1 MNTELMTRP
10 VNSNVAAFDENRILS
25 ALKMDARDPNVQAL
39 VLVCQRYDLDPL
51 LKHAVLISGTLY
63 VTRDGL
69 LHVAHA
75 SKDFDGIQVEML
87 DESPTHY
94 IARCSVWRKSMSRP
108 LVYQGRYPKS
118 GRMAAQYGPEMAE
131 KVAESRALRRAFD
144 VSLCSREELWDA
156 GDDDSAAAERPVV
169 FNNAAPVAVDSQPPV
184 NDDPDTAFK
193 TAVRQFGLRA
203 IELGHTSVD
212 PASPRKMKAFA
223 ILISPAHA
231 KLSDAGWLDP
241 ATWKTLTDNLTA
253 PVYAEVD
260 NSEPVAEDALF
271 TVKADAAP
279 THSKYDGANTPQG
292 AL

>member
-1 MNTELMTRP
+1 MSTELMTRP
-10 VNSNVAAFDENRILS
+10 VNNVTAFDENRILS

-87 DESPTHY
+87 EESPTHY

-108 LVYQGRYPKS
+108 FIYQGRYPKN

-156 GDDDSAAAERPVV
+156 GDEDTAAADRPAV
-169 FNNAAPVAVDSQPPV
+169 FNNAAPAAVASKPAVSDNLTV
-184 NDDPDTAFK
+184 AFK
-193 TAVRQFGLRA
+193 LAMREFGLRA
-203 IELGHTSVD
+203 IELGYQD
-212 PASPRKMKAFA
+212 IDLASPRKMKAFA
-223 ILISPAHA
+223 ISVSPAHVN
-231 KLSDAGWLDP
+231 LSDAGWIDP
-241 ATWKTLTDNLTA
+241 ATWQTLTDNLTA

-260 NSEPVAEDALF
+260 NSEPVAENALF
-271 TVKADAAP
+271 TVEPVAEAA
-279 THSKYDGANTPQG
+279 ANVNAQAG
-292 AL
+292 GL

>member
-1 MNTELMTRP
+1 MTRP

-108 LVYQGRYPKS
+108 FIYQGRYPKN

-156 GDDDSAAAERPVV
+156 GDEEQTPQRPTVYDSSVPAAVVAQSPVNEPAP
-169 FNNAAPVAVDSQPPV
+169 NNAAI
-184 NDDPDTAFK
+184 K
-193 TAVRQFGLRA
+193 TAVREFGLRA
-203 IELGHTSVD
+203 IELGYQDVD
-212 PASPRKMKAFA
+212 LASGKKMKALA
-223 ILISPAHA
+223 ISVSPAHA
-231 KLSDAGWLDP
+231 NLSNELWLDI

-253 PVYAEVD
+253 PTYAEVD
-260 NSEPVAEDALF
+260 ISEPVAEDALF
-271 TVKADAAP
+271 TVEATEAANM
-279 THSKYDGANTPQG
+279 SAQAQG
-292 AL
+292 L

>member
-1 MNTELMTRP
+1 MTRP

-87 DESPTHY
+87 EESPTHY

-108 LVYQGRYPKS
+108 FIYQGRYPKS

-156 GDDDSAAAERPVV
+156 GDEEQTPQRPTVYDSSAPAAVV
-169 FNNAAPVAVDSQPPV
+169 AQSPV
-184 NDDPDTAFK
+184 NEPAPNNEAIK
-193 TAVRQFGLRA
+193 AAVREFGLRA
-203 IELGHTSVD
+203 IELGYQNVD
-212 PASPRKMKAFA
+212 LASGKKMKAFA
-223 ILISPAHA
+223 ISVSPAHA
-231 KLSDAGWLDP
+231 NLSNELWLDP
-241 ATWKTLTDNLTA
+241 ATWKTLKDNLE
-253 PVYAEVD
+253 PPIYDELD
-260 NSEPVAEDALF
+260 NNEHGSLLDVEPVAVSAQ
-271 TVKADAAP
+271 A
-279 THSKYDGANTPQG
+279 QG
-292 AL
+292 L